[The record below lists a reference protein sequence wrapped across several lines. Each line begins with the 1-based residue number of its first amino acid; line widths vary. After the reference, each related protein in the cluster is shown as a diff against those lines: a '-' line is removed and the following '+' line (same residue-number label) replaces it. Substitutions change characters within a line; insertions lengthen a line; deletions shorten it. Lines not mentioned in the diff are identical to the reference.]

1 MNVYECAKT
10 KMAVRNFKKDS
21 LPDSLI
27 LRILEAGRYAPS
39 SDNYQP
45 WHFLVIKD
53 TSVLQNAVKIGG
65 IRPFVAEAPIGIAII
80 MENYDRP
87 LLDAGRALQQMQL
100 VAWSDGIGSCFV
112 GIPPDNIPSLK
123 EFLRIPEEFELISIM
138 PFGFPKSNMKI
149 RSKRRKPL
157 SKITHSDFFDNEYET
172 HY

>member
-10 KMAVRNFKKDS
+10 KMAVRDFKKDP

-39 SDNYQP
+39 SDNNQP

-53 TSVLQNAVKIGG
+53 QFVLQKAVKIGG
-65 IRPFVAEAPIGIAII
+65 IRPFVATAPLGIAII

-100 VAWSDGIGSCFV
+100 VAWSDGIGSCFT

-123 EFLRIPEEFELISIM
+123 HFLRIPEELELISIM
-138 PFGFPKSNMKI
+138 PFGFPKNDTDI
-149 RSKRRKPL
+149 RSKSRKPL
-157 SKITHSDFFDNEYET
+157 SKIAHSEFFDNVYAP
-172 HY
+172 YD

>member
-1 MNVYECAKT
+1 MDVFECVKT
-10 KMAVRNFKKDS
+10 KMAVRDFKKDL
-21 LPDSLI
+21 LPNSLI

-53 TSVLQNAVKIGG
+53 QFVLEKAVKIGG
-65 IRPFVAEAPIGIAII
+65 IRPFVATAPIGIAII

-123 EFLRIPEEFELISIM
+123 QFLRIPEEFELISIM
-138 PFGFPKSNMKI
+138 PFGFPKNDREI
-149 RSKRRKPL
+149 GSKSRKPL
-157 SKITHSDFFDNEYET
+157 SKITHSEFFDNAYEP
-172 HY
+172 HD